1 LNLTDTGVQAKFN
14 DENSLSVGDSTISA
28 LAGGPAGSVMRLTAD
43 ESCIG
48 TGGNNITISAAGVIL
63 SFGDSKVRIDATGFA
78 LGDAVTVLN
87 PGPPGLTFGGI
98 QGAVSDVAA
107 LKAQMAARQLTDNAL
122 NDKFKVV
129 KNTTSRLNRILMT
142 TRNRVDAITEQL
154 NAE

>member
-1 LNLTDTGVQAKFN
+1 
-14 DENSLSVGDSTISA
+14 
-28 LAGGPAGSVMRLTAD
+28 MRLTAD
-43 ESCIG
+43 ESSIG
-48 TGGNNITISAAGVIL
+48 TGGNNITINATGVVL

-87 PGPPGLTFGGI
+87 PGPPGLTFAGI

-107 LKAQMAARQLTDNAL
+107 LKTQMAARQLTDTAL